1 MGKFMAYQYDP
12 TLDIMSHVS
21 AIESLASQLSDVN
34 ATISEDQIIA
44 KITSSLPLSGNRNYR
59 SFMSAWNS
67 TDDAI
72 KTLPLLVS
80 RLQVEEKM
88 LKLTNK
94 NVETSDDAF
103 FASKKKGKVVFS

>member
-1 MGKFMAYQYDP
+1 
-12 TLDIMSHVS
+12 MSHVS
-21 AIESLASQLSDVN
+21 AVESLASQLSDVN

-72 KTLPLLVS
+72 KILPLLAS
-80 RLQVEEKM
+80 RLQVEENM
-88 LKLTNK
+88 LKLTDMS
-94 NVETSDDAF
+94 VETSDAAF
-103 FASKKKGKVVFS
+103 YANKKKGSRFFRV